1 MQPDEKRIGF
11 LDSARGLAVLL
22 MVAYHA
28 AFSLV
33 NIFGVEI
40 PLFHSAAVEKVA
52 VPVFGGSF
60 ILISGICTRF
70 SHNPLRRG
78 LMVFSLGLLMTA
90 ATALAVPQFIIRFGI
105 LHIMGLAMVLFS
117 FLHPALDKLPPKPAA
132 IILGLLFLATFHLP
146 RNYLGWPGLLAVKL
160 PAITVPWLYP
170 LGLVAPGFYSSDYY
184 PLMPWLFLF
193 LLGSMLGVGV
203 KARKGPQAL
212 YRLRLPWLEAVGR
225 RSLWIY
231 VLHQPVI
238 VGVIWLFRFCAGR

>member
-1 MQPDEKRIGF
+1 MQLDEKRIGF

-105 LHIMGLAMVLFS
+105 LHFMGLAMVLFS
-117 FLHPALDKLPPKPAA
+117 FCTRRWTSCPRSRPQLFWGCCFWPHFTCPEIIWAGPACW
-132 IILGLLFLATFHLP
+132 
-146 RNYLGWPGLLAVKL
+146 R
-160 PAITVPWLYP
+160 
-170 LGLVAPGFYSSDYY
+170 
-184 PLMPWLFLF
+184 
-193 LLGSMLGVGV
+193 
-203 KARKGPQAL
+203 
-212 YRLRLPWLEAVGR
+212 
-225 RSLWIY
+225 
-231 VLHQPVI
+231 
-238 VGVIWLFRFCAGR
+238 